1 MVDSIDFWSLLH
13 VVHGKILEHDT
24 DVRVV
29 SIAYLMSHCYIWS
42 LAGFRSIDFMA
53 CHTHV
58 HRKKFTATAG
68 KVENIERSESIK
80 NHFSWKHHIINEIKS
95 GNSESMPHF
104 VQMFCME
111 RTLMNNHS
119 FQLFYFTNYTRNK
132 HNLNHESYISSI
144 YVHLSWDS
152 NHPPHHRCFG
162 QNGRSARP
170 VDPIQ
175 DQRWWSRSLQV
186 SDGRTCD
193 LVCQLPC
200 TPHNLVKSSAFY
212 TRCLSVRSQMVA
224 PVAASQPSLRDHR
237 MIVHHTAELKLREQ
251 SVNNPWYF
259 ITFFPQRNKQTET
272 WGPEDRQVVHG
283 RFNRFFVE
291 YNHCCSPLID
301 FWSLL
306 QVS

>member
-1 MVDSIDFWSLLH
+1 MLTFNRFWSLLL
-13 VVHGKILEHDT
+13 VQ
-24 DVRVV
+24 VV
-29 SIAYLMSHCYIWS
+29 SIEYLMSHCYIWS

-80 NHFSWKHHIINEIKS
+80 NHFSWKHHIINEIKKWKLWNPCRILS
-95 GNSESMPHF
+95 KCF
-104 VQMFCME
+104 VWR

-152 NHPPHHRCFG
+152 IHPPHRCFG

-170 VDPIQ
+170 VDPVQ

-212 TRCLSVRSQMVA
+212 TRCLSVRSQLVA
-224 PVAASQPSLRDHR
+224 PSLWLPAS
-237 MIVHHTAELKLREQ
+237 HTSELKLRDQ
-251 SVNNPWYF
+251 SVNSPWHI
-259 ITFFPQRNKQTET
+259 ITFRGTAK
-272 WGPEDRQVVHG
+272 R
-283 RFNRFFVE
+283 
-291 YNHCCSPLID
+291 
-301 FWSLL
+301 
-306 QVS
+306 